1 MMRRFFLGVVTL
13 GVLGALGGA
22 SGTARADDGDGKGDG
37 EKKPTVEIKLGTLA
51 PKDSAWGTVFRLW
64 AKAVNEGT
72 HGEVTLTWFYN
83 AQQGDEVEMIGKA
96 RSKQIAGGAFTATG
110 LSAIYPSVIALQM
123 PGLFGSWGEL
133 DRVRDLTKDKFEAGI
148 DAAGFKILGWGDV
161 GIGHI
166 MFRPDNGKGEPVK
179 PDIRVPENLKAYNTF
194 SISGDVIGAKFLEKV
209 GIATPKSLSVPAI
222 LTSISGREKG
232 SIDVITTP
240 AVAADQLQWAPQVT
254 HVVDMPV
261 GFGIGGLMINKE
273 IFNSLSPLAKQVLQD
288 TGVGAGKAV
297 SKTIRGMDD
306 QAWARAQRDKKV
318 ITLTDDE
325 KAKWQAKFKEVRDSM
340 KTDGKVNAD
349 VWQAVVSAAGK

>member
-1 MMRRFFLGVVTL
+1 MIRRFFLGVITL

-22 SGTARADDGDGKGDG
+22 SGTARADEGKEG
-37 EKKPTVEIKLGTLA
+37 EKKPAIEIKLGTLA
-51 PKDSAWGTVFRLW
+51 PKDSAWGQVFRVW
-64 AKAVNEGT
+64 AKAVKEKT
-72 HGEVTLTWFYN
+72 DGEVELTWFYN

-123 PGLFGSWGEL
+123 PGLFNNWAEL
-133 DRVRDLTKDKFEAGI
+133 DRVRDATNAKFEAGI

-161 GIGHI
+161 GIGHV

-194 SISGDVIGAKFLEKV
+194 SISGDSIQAKFLEKIGV
-209 GIATPKSLSVPAI
+209 ASPKSLSVPAI

-232 SIDVITTP
+232 SIDVLTTP
-240 AVAADQLQWAPQVT
+240 AIAAEQLQWAPQVT

-261 GFGIGGLMINKE
+261 GFGIGGLVINKE
-273 IFNSLSPLAKQVLQD
+273 VFNTLSPKAKAALQE
-288 TGVGAGKAV
+288 TGTNAGKAL
-297 SKTIRGMDD
+297 SARIRTLDE
-306 QAWARAQRDKKV
+306 QAWARAKTDKKV

-325 KAKWQAKFKEVRDSM
+325 KAKWQAKFKEVRDVM

>member
-22 SGTARADDGDGKGDG
+22 SGTARADDDKGEKGD
-37 EKKPTVEIKLGTLA
+37 KKPPVEIKLGTLA

-64 AKAVNEGT
+64 AKAVSEKTG
-72 HGEVTLTWFYN
+72 GEVQLTWFYN

-123 PGLFGSWGEL
+123 PGLFNTWKQL
-133 DRVRDLTKDKFEAGI
+133 DDVRDATKTKFEAGI

-194 SISGDVIGAKFLEKV
+194 SISGDAIGAKFLEKV
-209 GIATPKSLSVPAI
+209 GIASPKSLSVPAI
-222 LTSISGREKG
+222 LPSISGREKG

-240 AVAADQLQWAPQVT
+240 AIAADQLQWAPQVT

-261 GFGIGGLMINKE
+261 GFGIGGLVINKE
-273 IFNSLSPLAKQVLQD
+273 IFNSLSPKAKAVLEE
-288 TGVGAGKAV
+288 TGVNAGLALSGRIRDLDERAWKQA
-297 SKTIRGMDD
+297 KT
-306 QAWARAQRDKKV
+306 DKKV

-349 VWQAVVSAAGK
+349 VWQAIVSAAGK

>member
-1 MMRRFFLGVVTL
+1 
-13 GVLGALGGA
+13 
-22 SGTARADDGDGKGDG
+22 
-37 EKKPTVEIKLGTLA
+37 
-51 PKDSAWGTVFRLW
+51 
-64 AKAVNEGT
+64 
-72 HGEVTLTWFYN
+72 
-83 AQQGDEVEMIGKA
+83 MIGKS

-123 PGLFGSWGEL
+123 PGLFNSWAEL
-133 DRVRDLTKDKFEAGI
+133 DRVRDATNAKFEAGI

-179 PDIRVPENLKAYNTF
+179 PDIHVPEHLKAYNTF
-194 SISGDVIGAKFLEKV
+194 SISGDVIGAKFLEKI

-232 SIDVITTP
+232 SIDVLTTP
-240 AVAADQLQWAPQVT
+240 AIAAEQLQWAPQVT

-261 GFGIGGLMINKE
+261 GFGIGGLVINKE
-273 IFNSLSPLAKQVLQD
+273 IFNTLSPKAKAALQE
-288 TGVGAGKAV
+288 TGTNAGKAL
-297 SKTIRGMDD
+297 SARIRSLDD
-306 QAWARAQRDKKV
+306 QAWTRAKTDKKV
-318 ITLTDDE
+318 ITLTEDE
-325 KAKWQAKFKEVRDSM
+325 KSKWQAKFKDVRDAM